1 MPTGLVPV
9 IMISART
16 PYQYFIFLLLFLLAK
31 QHVQAQDS
39 LQTIEGVLLEK
50 GPQQSEIPLFAAKV
64 YVDKTHYTFTE
75 KDGTFRFSIPGDS
88 PYLYIR
94 HEHIGVDTIP
104 LTDLSKRIQL
114 VYPLYQKIK
123 DIRIR
128 QKRFSTEITLLTP
141 IKTERIG
148 SKELLK
154 AACCNLGESFE
165 TTPSVD
171 VAFTDAITGYRQIQL
186 LGLAGPYT
194 LITRENIPEVRGLA
208 SITGLSFT
216 PGQWIEGMQLSKGSG
231 SVVNGFEGFAGQINV
246 EWRKP
251 MEGERIFFNLYQS
264 TQGRT
269 EANAYAA
276 FEPLEGLYGNVYL
289 HGKSQWLGV
298 DQNHD
303 HYLDQPLEQNW
314 ILANRWM
321 WFTPSGLEIQAGARL
336 LQSSGWGGSKH
347 FTKDE
352 NPLSS
357 AYWGMKQHTSRQDV
371 WTKIGKLYKSKPWK
385 SMGLQVAYSNHYQ
398 NMYFGRQNYLADEQS
413 LYANYIFQT
422 IVGNTGRVI
431 KSGITYTALDRKE
444 NVNQLNHQSSE
455 QTVGAFLEYAHQLG
469 ARWNIVAGYRMD
481 WHNRYG
487 LYRTPRLHIRY
498 APAED
503 ISIRGSVGK
512 AYRTASIFSENLG
525 LLATN
530 RSILIISNDSNGF
543 YGLENEEAWNMGTNV
558 TYSFTINYHKGT
570 LSADYYYT
578 HFLKQ
583 VVTDWEDVR
592 KIRFYHST
600 APSDAQSIQIQLD
613 YALRHKLDL
622 RLAYRY
628 HNVMLNYQGYR
639 RQKPLT
645 ARHRAFLNLAY
656 ETRTKWG
663 IDYTLQWTGPKRIP
677 DTRQNPEYLQLNE
690 YSPSYVTMNIHINK
704 RVRKWIELYAGIE
717 NIFNNMQMDPI
728 IAASEPF
735 GPYFD
740 ASLIWGPTMGRN
752 IYAGIRLKK

>member
-1 MPTGLVPV
+1 
-9 IMISART
+9 MISAQSRY
-16 PYQYFIFLLLFLLAK
+16 PYFIFLLLSLIAT

-39 LQTIEGVLLEK
+39 LQTIEGVVLEK
-50 GPQQSEIPLFAAKV
+50 GPQQTEIPLFAARV
-64 YVDKTHYTFTE
+64 FVDKTHYTFTE
-75 KDGTFRFSIPGDS
+75 KDGTFRLNIPGGS
-88 PYLYIR
+88 QYLYVR
-94 HEHIGVDTIP
+94 HEHIGIDTIP
-104 LTDLSKRIQL
+104 LTDVKKRIQL

-216 PGQWIEGMQLSKGSG
+216 PGQWMEGMQLSKGSG
-231 SVVNGFEGFAGQINV
+231 SVVNGFEGLAGQINV

-251 MEGERIFFNLYQS
+251 MEGDRLFFNLYQS

-276 FEPLEGLYGNVYL
+276 FEPREGLYGNIYL
-289 HGKSQWLGV
+289 HGKSQWLSV

-314 ILANRWM
+314 IFANRWM

-336 LQSSGWGGSKH
+336 LQSTGRGGSIH
-347 FTKDE
+347 FTENE
-352 NPLSS
+352 NPASSLS
-357 AYWGMKQHTSRQDV
+357 WGMKQHTGRQDA

-385 SMGLQVAYSNHYQ
+385 SMGLQLAYANHNQ
-398 NMYFGRQNYLADEQS
+398 SMYFGRQNYLADEQS

-422 IVGNTGRVI
+422 IVGHTGRVI
-431 KSGITYTALDRKE
+431 KSGITWSALRRNE
-444 NVNQLNHQSSE
+444 TVNQNNYRSSE
-455 QTVGAFLEYAHQLG
+455 QTTGAFLEYAHQFG
-469 ARWNIVAGYRMD
+469 TQWNLVAGYRVD
-481 WHNRYG
+481 WHNTYG
-487 LYRTPRLHIRY
+487 LYRTPRLHLRY
-498 APAED
+498 APTED
-503 ISIRGSVGK
+503 IAIRASAGK

-525 LLATN
+525 LFASN
-530 RSILIISNDSNGF
+530 RVIEVTPNQTSGF
-543 YGLENEEAWNMGTNV
+543 YGLQNEEAWNFGTNI
-558 TYSFTINYHKGT
+558 TYAFTINYHKGT

-583 VVTDWEDVR
+583 VVADWEDAR
-592 KIRFYHST
+592 KIRFYHSS
-600 APSDAQSIQIQLD
+600 APSDAQSMQIQLD
-613 YALRHKLDL
+613 YELRHKLDL

-628 HNVMLNYQGYR
+628 HNVMMHYQGYR

-656 ETRTKWG
+656 ETRKKWG
-663 IDYTLQWTGPKRIP
+663 FDYTIQWTGPKRLP
-677 DTRQNPEYLQLNE
+677 DTRQNPAALQRAE
-690 YSPSYVTMNIHINK
+690 YSPSFVTMNMHINK
-704 RVRKWIELYAGIE
+704 RVKKWIELYGGIE
-717 NIFNNMQMDPI
+717 NMFNNMQMDPI

-740 ASLIWGPTMGRN
+740 ASLIWGPAMGRN